1 MEINELRSAL
11 RTGVPLMWQGK
22 MEYERSVGYLSGI
35 ILRAGPR
42 GEDVFSCE
50 LTTRQNRLLI
60 CKPEE
65 LNYYKPVESAE
76 RNNYE
81 KRI

>member
-11 RTGVPLMWQGK
+11 RTGVPLIWQGK
-22 MEYERSVGYLSGI
+22 MEYERSVGYLSGV
-35 ILRAGPR
+35 ILRAGSR

-65 LNYYKPVESAE
+65 LRVYDPVKS
-76 RNNYE
+76 E
-81 KRI
+81 K

>member
-1 MEINELRSAL
+1 MDIGELRVAL
-11 RTGVPLMWQGK
+11 RTGIPLIWQGK

-35 ILRAGPR
+35 ILRTGPR

-50 LTTRQNRLLI
+50 LTTRRNSILL

-65 LNYYKPVESAE
+65 LRVYDPVKS
-76 RNNYE
+76 E
-81 KRI
+81 K

>member
-11 RTGVPLMWQGK
+11 RTGVPLLWQGK
-22 MEYERSVGYLSGI
+22 MEYERAVGYLSGI
-35 ILRAGPR
+35 ILRVGPR

-65 LNYYKPVESAE
+65 LRVLDPV
-76 RNNYE
+76 
-81 KRI
+81 KGGPT